1 VQSLRDITQ
10 DVFEANG
17 LDLVGPPFAF
27 SLWIAARLLI
37 VHAAMVGCPVDP
49 KIDFFID
56 ILGYVGQYWD
66 VANNYA
72 RILAR
77 VVQKERQGAASFG
90 SMRRFVV

>member
-1 VQSLRDITQ
+1 
-10 DVFEANG
+10 
-17 LDLVGPPFAF
+17 
-27 SLWIAARLLI
+27 
-37 VHAAMVGCPVDP
+37 VDP